1 MVTSIASAVQFIVL
15 GRLIWDY
22 AIWFSILGFF
32 SSLIGLIGVNK
43 LVKKYN
49 KKSIIVLVIALVISL
64 STVLLVTIG
73 LINLVDD
80 IKKHIPLGFHPACA
94 E

>member
-1 MVTSIASAVQFIVL
+1 MTSVASAIQFIVL

-22 AIWFSILGFF
+22 AVWFTILGFI
-32 SSLIGLIGVNK
+32 SSLFGLIALNR

-49 KKSIIVLVIALVISL
+49 KKSLIVLTIALVISL
-64 STVLLVTIG
+64 STILLVTIG
-73 LINLVDD
+73 LINLVQD
-80 IKKHIPLGFHPACA
+80 IKDHVPLGFHPPCSQ